1 MEHDKDEQAIVLA
14 WFGATHP
21 KALAG
26 ITAMQREVR
35 EAFPGTR
42 VEVALTSNM
51 IRRIWQ
57 GRRGDEDYL
66 AKHQDAPAGVL
77 YAKGPLATIA
87 DLQDE
92 GCQTIIV
99 QPTFIYW
106 GEEFADLA
114 SYIRG
119 LDSIET
125 VKPRNRPFKKLLLGR
140 PLLGMPGPGHD
151 YHEDMAAAA
160 TALSPDV
167 GLAGKD
173 HAALVYMGHGNKFH
187 STGAYIEFQQVMR
200 EMYPE
205 TPIFIGTVE
214 GFPSL
219 DYVLSSISHA
229 RVKKVILKPLMM
241 VAAEHAGHDMAG
253 DQDDSWKSVISSHG
267 IEVRCIMQG
276 LGENPGIRN
285 IFIRHLRDAAADNH
299 ITLPD
304 RRGAKMRRP

>member
-1 MEHDKDEQAIVLA
+1 MKHDKDEKAIVLA
-14 WFGATHP
+14 WFGATYP

-35 EAFPGTR
+35 EAFPETR

-57 GRRGDEDYL
+57 GRRGDKDYL
-66 AKHQDAPAGVL
+66 AKHKGVPAGVL
-77 YAKGPLATIA
+77 YAKGPLAAIA

-92 GCQTIIV
+92 GYRTIIV
-99 QPTFIYW
+99 QPTFIYG

-140 PLLGMPGPGHD
+140 PLLGMPGPRHD
-151 YHEDMAAAA
+151 YHQDMAAAA
-160 TALSPDV
+160 AALGADV
-167 GLAGKD
+167 ELAGKD

-219 DYVLSSISHA
+219 DYVLSAILHV
-229 RVKKVILKPLMM
+229 RVKKVLLKPLMM

-253 DQDDSWKSVISSHG
+253 DQDDSWKSVLSSQG
-267 IEVRCIMQG
+267 IEVRCMRRG
-276 LGENPGIRN
+276 LGEKPEIRD
-285 IFIRHLRDAAADNH
+285 IFIRHLRDTAGDNH

-304 RRGAKMRRP
+304 RRRE

>member
-1 MEHDKDEQAIVLA
+1 MKHDKDEKAIVLA
-14 WFGATHP
+14 WFGATYP

-26 ITAMQREVR
+26 VIAMQREVR
-35 EAFPGTR
+35 EAFPETR

-57 GRRGDEDYL
+57 GRQGDKDYL
-66 AKHQDAPAGVL
+66 AKHKDVPAGVL
-77 YAKGPLATIA
+77 YAKGPLAAIA

-92 GCQTIIV
+92 GYRTIIV

-125 VKPRNRPFKKLLLGR
+125 VKTRNRPFEKLVLGR

-160 TALSPDV
+160 AALSPDV
-167 GLAGKD
+167 DLAGKD

-200 EMYPE
+200 RMYPE

-219 DYVLSSISHA
+219 EYVLSAILHA

-253 DQDDSWKSVISSHG
+253 DQDDSWKSVLNSQG
-267 IEVRCIMQG
+267 IEVRCMMQG
-276 LGENPGIRN
+276 LGENPGIRK
-285 IFIRHLRDAAADNH
+285 IFIRHLREAAEDNH
-299 ITLPD
+299 ITLPAS
-304 RRGAKMRRP
+304 GT